1 MEVMKA
7 NDPFLMRTMEL
18 AVQFGRWVLIENVGI
33 ELDQALEPIIQVSY
47 QAGFLYDNSYRR

>member
-18 AVQFGRWVLIENVGI
+18 AVQFGRWILIENVGI
-33 ELDQALEPIIQVSY
+33 ELDQALEPIIQ
-47 QAGFLYDNSYRR
+47 Q